1 MKGIT
6 SNPALDAYQRMAV
19 GQVSATH
26 SVDKPATEHDRGQAS
41 SSDVAKVS
49 ISAEARDLAT
59 SAAKGK
65 LDPEK
70 VERIQAELKE
80 GSLQLDSTII
90 ARRIITALG

>member
-19 GQVSATH
+19 GQVSATR
-26 SVDKPATEHDRGQAS
+26 SVDKPATEHDKGQAPS
-41 SSDVAKVS
+41 PDVAKVS
-49 ISAEARDLAT
+49 ISAEARDLAA

-70 VERIQAELKE
+70 VERIQAQLKE
-80 GSLQLDSTII
+80 GPLQLDSTLIAKRII
-90 ARRIITALG
+90 AALG